1 MMLLVTTVSLLAMI
15 GAPGWVYGNLLA
27 FGPPV
32 HIFFQLRGAYR
43 LNWFSALW
51 RTFALLI
58 FATIT
63 LTLFAILLLGL
74 GLME

>member
-1 MMLLVTTVSLLAMI
+1 MDVTAEI
-15 GAPGWVYGNLLA
+15 AGAG
-27 FGPPV
+27 
-32 HIFFQLRGAYR
+32 ISRIRGAYQ

-63 LTLFAILLLGL
+63 LTLFGVLLLGL

>member
-1 MMLLVTTVSLLAMI
+1 MTI
-15 GAPGWVYGNLLA
+15 RAPAWLYGNLIA

-58 FATIT
+58 FASIT
-63 LTLFAILLLGL
+63 LTLFGILLLGL

>member
-1 MMLLVTTVSLLAMI
+1 MTI
-15 GAPGWVYGNLLA
+15 GAPAWLYGNLIA
-27 FGPPV
+27 FGPPI
-32 HIFFQLRGAYR
+32 HIFFQLRGAYQ

-63 LTLFAILLLGL
+63 LTLFGILLLGL